1 MNMDTDEVFIE
12 DEHKSSVPDLQLMLE
27 ALLGSGLAAG
37 GNSGSMLDAFLAQAN
52 LMPQQQSI
60 IKLLMAM
67 SNKPDAGEGE
77 GEGEGEEGLDVNF
90 NANDDEFN
98 VAVDPSEPLS
108 QELSD
113 LRCVNDTAA
122 EALGACPICWGG
134 DTSCQ
139 QCLGQGT
146 AGHRM
151 PNSGLFNQLVIPA
164 VKRMRSITRATSRH
178 NS

>member
-1 MNMDTDEVFIE
+1 MNMETDEVLIE
-12 DEHKSSVPDLQLMLE
+12 DEHKSNAPDLQLMLE
-27 ALLGSGLAAG
+27 ALLGGGLAAG
-37 GNSGSMLDAFLAQAN
+37 GDSGSMLDAFLAQAN

-77 GEGEGEEGLDVNF
+77 EGLDVNF
-90 NANDDEFN
+90 NANDDEFD

-151 PNSGLFNQLVIPA
+151 PNAGLFNQLVIPA